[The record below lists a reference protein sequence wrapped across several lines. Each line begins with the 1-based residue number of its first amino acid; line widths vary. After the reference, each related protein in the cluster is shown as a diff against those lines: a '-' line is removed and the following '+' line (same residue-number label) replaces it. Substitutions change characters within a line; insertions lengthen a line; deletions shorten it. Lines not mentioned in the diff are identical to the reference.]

1 MDKQAIILTGLSY
14 TGKTV
19 VGRAIAQMLG
29 WPFVDTDDLVVNL
42 AEGKSIPDIF
52 AEWGEARFRGLEKQA
67 VGQACSRGKVVVS
80 TGGGAVLDA
89 GNRAMLAGAGVVF
102 WLDAKPST
110 IYHRMLHDQEQS
122 ENPVVRPLM
131 HGEGALER
139 ITALKESRLA
149 YYTAAAD
156 WTVPTDTLDQ
166 SEVVAE
172 VLRMY
177 GRLKGRLGKPAGGIP
192 VLSEDPNDAT
202 EPTPHGQG
210 LPVTTTGAAAVVST
224 NSGSYPVFVGNR
236 TLNTLPAKLKSLGL
250 GGTAY
255 IVADSNVAAHYGE
268 RTEALLRDA
277 GFKAETYVFP
287 AGEASKTLD
296 TAIGLYEWL
305 IERRAERRHTLVAL
319 GGGVVGDL
327 TGFVAATYLRGMPFV
342 QVPTTLLA
350 MVDASIGG
358 KTGVNRSAAK
368 NLVGSFYQPRMVLMD
383 VELLRTLGD
392 RERNEGW
399 AEVIKHAF
407 IRDTSL
413 LRSMEANI
421 DKLQALEPRIT
432 AQVVAAS
439 AAIKADV
446 VSQDERESGVRAI
459 LNFGHTIGHGLEAA
473 GQYDALLHGEG
484 VAIGMVGAA
493 RISHRMGLLSSDE
506 AGRIEDDI
514 QRFGLPVRAS
524 SLDLDKVRAAMKLD
538 KKVANSVN
546 RWILLPRLGE
556 TVIRDDVPQA
566 MVDEVLQE
574 LVD

>member
-19 VGRAIAQMLG
+19 IGKAIAQMLG
-29 WPFVDTDDLVVNL
+29 WPFTDTDDLCVSI

-52 AEWGEARFRGLEKQA
+52 AEWGEDRFRAIEKQA
-67 VGQACSRGKVVVS
+67 LSMACSRGRVVVS
-80 TGGGAVLDA
+80 TGGGAVLDPA
-89 GNRAMLAGAGVVF
+89 NRVLMQGAGVVF

-110 IYHRMLHDQEQS
+110 IYQRMLRDQEQT

-139 ITALKESRLA
+139 IASLKDARLPQ
-149 YYTAAAD
+149 YSAAAD
-156 WTVPTDTLDQ
+156 WVVPTDTLDQ

-177 GRLKGRLGKPAGGIP
+177 GRLKGRLGTPSGGVP
-192 VLSEDPNDAT
+192 SLGE
-202 EPTPHGQG
+202 EPDTLGETPHGQA
-210 LPVTTTGAAAVVST
+210 LPQTTTGAAAVVST
-224 NSGSYPVFVGNR
+224 NSGSYPVFVGNK
-236 TLNTLPAKLKSLGL
+236 TLNTLPAKLKTLGL
-250 GGTAY
+250 TGTVY
-255 IVADSNVAAHYGE
+255 VVADSNVARHYGE
-268 RTEALLRDA
+268 RTEGLLRQA
-277 GFKAETYVFP
+277 GFNVESYVFP

-296 TAIGLYEWL
+296 TAIGLYDWL
-305 IERRAERRHTLVAL
+305 MARRAERRHTLVAL

-407 IRDTSL
+407 IRDTAL
-413 LRSMEANI
+413 LKSMEDNRDA
-421 DKLQALEPRIT
+421 LQALEPRIT

-473 GQYDALLHGEG
+473 GDYDALLHGEG

-493 RISHRMGLLSSDE
+493 RISNRMGLLSSDE
-506 AGRIEDDI
+506 AGRIEADI
-514 QRFGLPVRAS
+514 ASFGLPVQAS
-524 SLDLDKVRAAMKLD
+524 NLDLDRVRAAMKLD
-538 KKVANSVN
+538 KKVENSTN
-546 RWILLPRLGE
+546 RWILLPKLGE
-556 TVIRDDVPQA
+556 TVIRADVPQA
-566 MVDEVLQE
+566 MVDDILQE
-574 LVD
+574 LVR